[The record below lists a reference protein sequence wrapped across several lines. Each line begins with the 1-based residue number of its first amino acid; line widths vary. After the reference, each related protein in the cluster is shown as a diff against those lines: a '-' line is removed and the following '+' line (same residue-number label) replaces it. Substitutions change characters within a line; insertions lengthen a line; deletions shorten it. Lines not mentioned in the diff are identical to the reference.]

1 MTMAPRK
8 QQEIPR
14 DTVELAQA
22 VYPRGNA
29 YMRLRDELG
38 EVFTDE
44 QFSDLYVA
52 QGQAAMAPA
61 VLAWVTVLQFKE
73 GWSDREA
80 AEAVRGRID
89 VKYLLGL
96 ELKHQGFHHSA
107 LGAFR
112 ARLVAN
118 SAELRLLEQLLTV
131 CRARGFV
138 KAGGRQR
145 TDSTPVVA
153 AVQTLNRLECVHETL
168 RLALERVAELEPEW
182 LQAQVPSAWYEW
194 YGRRLDA
201 SQMAKSATEQARWQV
216 RIGESGWQLLL
227 AIEDV
232 RTPAYLRQLPALQ
245 LLQCVWIQ
253 QYWVQK
259 GRLQWRTDEQGL
271 PPSDRFIQSPHDPEA
286 RFRTKRAT
294 KWTGYMV
301 HLTETCDDELPHLVV
316 NVETTPASTGDADM
330 TAVIHTHLA
339 AKDLLPAEHYVD
351 TGYQSAANLVASS
364 RQGIDLIGPAPVDT
378 SWQARRQTGFDVA
391 SFAIDW
397 DEKFVTCPAG
407 KRSCTWRE
415 STGKTRASIRVSFAR
430 LDCAACPRRAA
441 CVQHPDRTGKPTGKP
456 TDRPRRLQL
465 HPQPEHLALAAA
477 RQRQRTPAFRAE
489 YRRRAGV
496 EGTISQAVRTCDAR
510 HCRYIGQA
518 KTHLQQIAAAVA
530 LNFARLADWLLPGR
544 RPKTTRLSHFAR
556 LAPACA

>member
-1 MTMAPRK
+1 MTMAPR
-8 QQEIPR
+8 QEAEIPR
-14 DTVELAQA
+14 DTVELVRA
-22 VYPRGNA
+22 VYPEGNE
-29 YMRLRDELG
+29 YIRLRDELG
-38 EVFTDE
+38 EVFRDE

-52 QGQAAMAPA
+52 QGQAALAPA

-80 AEAVRGRID
+80 ANAVRGRID

-112 ARLVAN
+112 ARLVEN
-118 SAELRLLEQLLTV
+118 SAEARLLEELLAV

-153 AVQTLNRLECVHETL
+153 AVQSLNRLECVHETL

-182 LQAQVPSAWYEW
+182 LQAQVPVEWYEW

-201 SQMAKSATEQARWQV
+201 SQMAKSAAEQARWQV
-216 RIGESGWQLLL
+216 RIGESGRQLLL
-227 AIEDV
+227 AVQDA
-232 RTPAYLRQLPALQ
+232 RTPAYLCQLPALH

-271 PPSDRFIQSPHDPEA
+271 APSDRFIQSPHDPEA
-286 RFRTKRAT
+286 RFRTKRTT

-316 NVETTPASTGDADM
+316 NVETTPAATGDADM
-330 TAVIHTHLA
+330 TAVIHAHLA
-339 AKDLLPAEHYVD
+339 AKGLLPAVHYAD
-351 TGYQSAANLVASS
+351 TAYQSAANLVTSR
-364 RQGIDLIGPAPVDT
+364 RQGVDLLGPAPVDT
-378 SWQARRQTGFDVA
+378 SWQARQQTGFDVA
-391 SFAIDW
+391 SFAINW
-397 DEKFVTCPAG
+397 DEKFVTCPEG
-407 KRSCTWRE
+407 KRSCRWRE
-415 STGKTRASIRVSFAR
+415 SASKTRTAIRVSFAR
-430 LDCAACPRRAA
+430 LDCAACPRRAD
-441 CVQHPDRTGKPTGKP
+441 CVQRTDKPPRKRP
-456 TDRPRRLQL
+456 DRPRRLQL
-465 HPQPEHLALAAA
+465 QPQPEQLALAAA
-477 RQRQRTPAFRAE
+477 RQRQQTPEFRTE
-489 YRRRAGV
+489 YRRRAGI
-496 EGTISQAVRTCDAR
+496 EGTISQDVRTCDAR
-510 HCRYIGQA
+510 YARYIGLA

-530 LNFARLADWLLPGR
+530 LNCARLADWFLPVA
-544 RPKTTRLSHFAR
+544 RPKTNRRSHFAR
-556 LAPACA
+556 LAPACS

>member
-1 MTMAPRK
+1 MTMAPQPPR
-8 QQEIPR
+8 EIPSE
-14 DTVELAQA
+14 TVELAQA
-22 VYPRGNA
+22 VYPRGNE

-38 EVFTDE
+38 AVFTDE
-44 QFSDLYVA
+44 QFGDLYVA
-52 QGQAAMAPA
+52 QGQAAIAPA

-96 ELKHQGFHHSA
+96 ALKHQGFHHSA

-112 ARLVAN
+112 QRLVEN
-118 SAELRLLEQLLTV
+118 SAELRLLEELLAV

-182 LQAQVPSAWYEW
+182 LQAQVPPEWYEW

-201 SQMAKSATEQARWQV
+201 SQMAKSAAEKERWQV
-216 RIGESGWQLLL
+216 RIGASGWQLLL
-227 AIEDV
+227 AVQDA

-259 GRLQWRTDEQGL
+259 GRLQWRTDAQGL
-271 PPSDRFIQSPHDPEA
+271 PPSNRFIQSPHDPEA
-286 RFRTKRAT
+286 RFRTKRQT
-294 KWTGYMV
+294 QWTGYMV

-316 NVETTPASTGDADM
+316 NVETTPAATGDADM

-339 AKDLLPAEHYVD
+339 AKNLLPAEHYVD
-351 TGYQSAANLVASS
+351 TGYQSAANLVTSS

-378 SWQARRQTGFDVA
+378 SWQARRQTGCDVA
-391 SFAIDW
+391 SFDIDW
-397 DEKFVTCPAG
+397 DAQFVICPAG

-415 STGKTRASIRVSFAR
+415 GTNKTRPFIRVGFAR
-430 LDCAACPRRAA
+430 LDCAVCPRRAD
-441 CVQHPDRTGKPTGKP
+441 CVQPTGKP
-456 TDRPRRLQL
+456 TSKNTDKPRRLQL
-465 HPQPEHLALAAA
+465 QPQPQQLALSAA
-477 RQRQRTPAFRAE
+477 RQRQQTPEFRQD
-489 YRRRAGV
+489 YRRRAGI

-510 HCRYIGQA
+510 RCRYIGQA

-530 LNFARLADWLLPGR
+530 LNFARLANWFLPLS
-544 RPKTTRLSHFAR
+544 RPKTTRLSHFAQ
-556 LAPACA
+556 LAPACS

>member
-1 MTMAPRK
+1 MAPRR
-8 QQEIPR
+8 QTEIPS
-14 DTVELAQA
+14 DTVELAKA
-22 VYPRGNA
+22 VYPRGNE
-29 YMRLRDELG
+29 YIRLRDELG

-52 QGQAAMAPA
+52 QGQAALAPA

-80 AEAVRGRID
+80 ADAVRGRID

-112 ARLVAN
+112 QRLVEN
-118 SAELRLLEQLLTV
+118 GAELRLLEQLLAV
-131 CRARGFV
+131 CRVRGFV

-153 AVQTLNRLECVHETL
+153 AVQSLNRLECVHEAL
-168 RLALERVAELEPEW
+168 RLALEQVAELEPEW
-182 LQAQVPSAWYEW
+182 LQAQVPVAWYEW
-194 YGRRLDA
+194 YGRRLAA
-201 SQMAKSATEQARWQV
+201 SQMAKSTAEKERWQV

-227 AIEDV
+227 AVQDA

-245 LLQCVWIQ
+245 LLQRVWLQ
-253 QYWVQK
+253 QYWVEK
-259 GRLQWRTDEQGL
+259 DRIQWRTDAQGL

-286 RFRTKRAT
+286 RFRSKRQT
-294 KWTGYMV
+294 QWTGYMV

-316 NVETTPASTGDADM
+316 NVETTPAASGDADM

-351 TGYQSAANLVASS
+351 SGYQSAANLVSS
-364 RQGIDLIGPAPVDT
+364 SQQGIDLIGPAPVDT
-378 SWQARRQTGFDVA
+378 SWQARTQTGFDVA
-391 SFAIDW
+391 SFDIDW
-397 DEKFVTCPAG
+397 DQKFVICPEG
-407 KRSCTWRE
+407 KRSSTWRE
-415 STGKTRASIRVSFAR
+415 GSNKTRSFIKVGFAR
-430 LDCAACPRRAA
+430 HDCGACPRRAA
-441 CVQHPDRTGKPTGKP
+441 CVQRTDKPTSKPTSKP
-456 TDRPRRLQL
+456 TDKPRRLQL
-465 HPQPEHLALAAA
+465 QPQPQHRALAAA
-477 RQRQRTPAFRAE
+477 RQRQETPEFRQD
-489 YRRRAGV
+489 YRRRAGI

-510 HCRYIGQA
+510 HCRYIGQT

-530 LNFARLADWLLPGR
+530 LNLARLADWLLPLC
-544 RPKTTRLSHFAR
+544 RPKTKRLSHFAR
-556 LAPACA
+556 LAPACL